1 MIKKMSFE
9 TLCPLVFKMFIKEG
23 EFCPAM
29 SWTIK
34 KAECQRIDA
43 F

>member
-9 TLCPLVFKMFIKEG
+9 TLCPLVFKMFKEG

-34 KAECQRIDA
+34 KAERQRIDA
-43 F
+43 I